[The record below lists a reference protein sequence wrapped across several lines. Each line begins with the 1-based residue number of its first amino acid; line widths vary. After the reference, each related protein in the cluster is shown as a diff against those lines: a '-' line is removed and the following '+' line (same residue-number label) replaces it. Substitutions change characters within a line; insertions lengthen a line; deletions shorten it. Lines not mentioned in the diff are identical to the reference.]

1 MPLSEKQAFP
11 DWAKDLVD
19 AGLEGTERSHRVA
32 VLTCIA
38 NVARSGA
45 WKEIDSV
52 LTDVPISALA
62 ESSLVTLLRGTYRFK
77 EKLAGWDGFRTRVA
91 AELHARKA
99 DTARLMFGI

>member
-32 VLTCIA
+32 VLACIA

-52 LTDVPISALA
+52 LTDVPISVLA
-62 ESSLVTLLRGTYRFK
+62 ETSLMTLLRGTYRFK
-77 EKLAGWDGFRTRVA
+77 EKLAEWDGFRARVT
-91 AELHARKA
+91 AEFDARKA
-99 DTARLMFGI
+99 DTSRLMFGL